1 MGKGPAAKFTNPDVK
16 IAVSTVS
23 EAGWTRLKG
32 IAMERFGNVLPLEP
46 RGLNRVK
53 AAAYV
58 GVSPTLFDE
67 MVDDGRMPQPK
78 TVNSRRV
85 WDRKQLDEAFEALPT
100 RDDPNPWDPDKD
112 AAA

>member
-1 MGKGPAAKFTNPDVK
+1 MQVPRASLQVD
-16 IAVSTVS
+16 
-23 EAGWTRLKG
+23 GWQT
-32 IAMERFGNVLPLEP
+32 
-46 RGLNRVK
+46 NRVK